1 MTAHTMIRDG
11 SIYTNTAR
19 FDDHQRFLTEDEI
32 RSAAPSVFATTAHES
47 RSARFK
53 PIATIDVIRMLD
65 QEGFGVVGAK
75 QSVARLEDRKD
86 FTKHLLRLRK
96 KDEVQRRVGDT
107 VFEVLLKNANDG
119 TAAYDLLSGLFRIR
133 CLNSL
138 VAMDTQMS
146 TQRVRHS
153 GDVAPKVIEGVFS
166 VVKDAERALN
176 APAQW
181 GQLQLAAPEQ
191 MFLAEAAHA
200 IRFPVDENNNQTTN
214 VKPEQMLH
222 VRRTGDIGDDLWTV
236 FNRVQENVVRG
247 GLNNYGYNA
256 EGRFRRAHTREVKGI
271 DQSTALNRALWTLGE
286 KMAALK
292 ATA

>member
-1 MTAHTMIRDG
+1 MTALIRSG
-11 SIYTNTAR
+11 SIYTSTAR
-19 FDDHQRFLTEDEI
+19 FDAGQRFLGEDEI
-32 RSAAPSVFATTAHES
+32 RQLAPSVFATEAHDS
-47 RSARFK
+47 RSDRFR
-53 PIATIDVIRMLD
+53 PIATIEVLRLLD
-65 QEGFGVVGAK
+65 KEGFGVVGAV
-75 QSVARLEDRKD
+75 QSIARTEDRKD
-86 FTKHLLRLRK
+86 YTKHMLRLRK
-96 KDEVQRRVGDT
+96 RDDVQRRVGDN

-119 TAAYDLLSGLFRIR
+119 TSAYDLLSGLFRIA

-138 VAMDTQMS
+138 VSMS
-146 TQRVRHS
+146 TQLTTQKVRHS

-166 VVKDAERALN
+166 VLNDAERSLA
-176 APAQW
+176 APDQW
-181 GQLQLAAPEQ
+181 GQLQLSAPEQ
-191 MFLAEAAHA
+191 QLFAQAAHA

-286 KMAALK
+286 KMAQLK
-292 ATA
+292 AAV

>member
-1 MTAHTMIRDG
+1 MNTHAMIRGG
-11 SIYTNTAR
+11 SIYTDTAR

-32 RSAAPSVFATTAHES
+32 RLAAPSVFATTAHES
-47 RSARFK
+47 RSARFT

-75 QSVARLEDRKD
+75 QSVARLEDRRD
-86 FTKHLLRLRK
+86 FTKHMLRLRQK
-96 KDEVQRRVGDT
+96 GEVQRKVGDT

-176 APAQW
+176 APDKW

-214 VKPEQMLH
+214 VKPEQLLN
-222 VRRTGDIGDDLWTV
+222 VRRTGDAGTDLWTV
-236 FNRVQENVVRG
+236 FNVLQENVVRG
-247 GLNNYGYNA
+247 GLDNFGYNA